1 MRHYGI
7 LFNRK
12 SGKGIKTFEQPYG
25 DALLK
30 MLALNITKS
39 SQDFIVFSDD
49 GIVTAYFEGKKNDIP
64 TICEDMTGKSVE
76 EFGFSIKEIM

>member
-1 MRHYGI
+1 MKHYAI

-12 SGKGIKTFEQPYG
+12 SGKAIKMIEQPYG

-30 MLALNITKS
+30 MVGLNITKS
-39 SQDFIVFSDD
+39 SQDFIVFNDE
-49 GIVTAYFEGKKNDIP
+49 GIVTAYYEGKKNDMP
-64 TICEDMTGKSVE
+64 NICHDMVGKSVE

>member
-12 SGKGIKTFEQPYG
+12 SGKAIKMIEQPYG

-64 TICEDMTGKSVE
+64 TICEDMIGKSVE

>member
-1 MRHYGI
+1 MKHYAI

-12 SGKGIKTFEQPYG
+12 SGRAIKVIEQPYG

-30 MLALNITKS
+30 IVALNNTKS
-39 SQDFIVFSDD
+39 SQDCIIFNDN
-49 GIVTAYFEGKKNDIP
+49 GIVTAYFEGKKNDMP
-64 TICEDMTGKSVE
+64 TICEDMIGKSVE

>member
-12 SGKGIKTFEQPYG
+12 SGKAIKMIEQPYG
-25 DALLK
+25 DDLLK

-64 TICEDMTGKSVE
+64 TICEDIIGKSVE
-76 EFGFSIKEIM
+76 EFCFFN

>member
-12 SGKGIKTFEQPYG
+12 SGMAIKMFEQPYG
-25 DALLK
+25 DDLLK

-64 TICEDMTGKSVE
+64 TICEDMIGKSVG
-76 EFGFSIKEIM
+76 EFVPSIEEIM

>member
-1 MRHYGI
+1 MKHYAI

-12 SGKGIKTFEQPYG
+12 SGRAIKIIEQPYG

-30 MLALNITKS
+30 IVALNNTKS
-39 SQDFIVFSDD
+39 SQDCIIFNDN
-49 GIVTAYFEGKKNDIP
+49 GIVTAYFEGNENDMP
-64 TICEDMTGKSVE
+64 TMCEDMLGKSVE